1 MNENGSKSPKINGII
16 EIEISQLSKMKQ
28 MNENESKKMDESK
41 SKSLKMIQNLPKWSK
56 IVQSLPK

>member
-1 MNENGSKSPKINGII
+1 MNENGSKSNKINGIV

-28 MNENESKKMDESK
+28 MNENELKKWMNH
-41 SKSLKMIQNLPKWSK
+41 SKSLKMIQNLPKWGK